1 MRYEDSKNLA
11 EFQFNSN
18 HQNTDQTSLRVTRA
32 YWKDSISIKRS
43 KSEIFNNGGGVSD
56 LNIEFEAKCE
66 MKSSHEYAYVGREEV
81 DIDNRSG
88 NDEWLL
94 ETNREVSSE
103 TEEQSQLTEE
113 GQLMMQ
119 MGLPVPFKGSEVRN
133 DEQKKDCIASLE
145 I

>member
-1 MRYEDSKNLA
+1 
-11 EFQFNSN
+11 
-18 HQNTDQTSLRVTRA
+18 
-32 YWKDSISIKRS
+32 
-43 KSEIFNNGGGVSD
+43 
-56 LNIEFEAKCE
+56 
-66 MKSSHEYAYVGREEV
+66 MKSSQYEYAYVGREEV

-94 ETNREVSSE
+94 GTNREASSE

-119 MGLPVPFKGSEVRN
+119 MGLPAPFKGSEVRN
-133 DEQKKDCIASLE
+133 DEQKKDYIASLE